1 MKTMVNNSR
10 TYVDDLI
17 PGQTYFVIQE
27 WNMDNSR
34 RRYPLL
40 FQGEFIR
47 YYHWNHTS
55 RVEFLENG
63 SIRTISSCNEFYRV
77 IPMFTPSMNESIIQ
91 RARLIT
97 NPKLSF
103 EQLRDIEYNP
113 MIVMKH
119 PEYYFTDTTLDQFFL
134 GGTPSYIHDTINE
147 MV

>member
-1 MKTMVNNSR
+1 MVNNSR

-103 EQLRDIEYNP
+103 DQLRDIEYNP
-113 MIVMKH
+113 MIIMKH

-134 GGTPSYIHDTINE
+134 GSTSSYIHDTINE